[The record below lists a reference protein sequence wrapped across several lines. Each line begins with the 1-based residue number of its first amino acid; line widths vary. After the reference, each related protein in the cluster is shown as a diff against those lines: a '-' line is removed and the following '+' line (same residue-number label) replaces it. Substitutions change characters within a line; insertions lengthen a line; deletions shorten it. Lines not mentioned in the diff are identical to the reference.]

1 MHQSIPGVLFRPPFD
16 SEPSDAILT
25 LVSRR
30 APQRDARALKSVDP
44 IRPSLVLQRRRV
56 ARGTSLEAVAALC
69 VQDVSNVV
77 GSYRVV
83 STKPL
88 SFADG
93 KDGLLLVYKVRA
105 TPYLLI
111 QTQALRV
118 DGDVATTL
126 TITSSASI
134 SAEQR
139 ETFLES
145 LRSMRVDAE
154 QGGNS

>member
-1 MHQSIPGVLFRPPFD
+1 MCIRD
-16 SEPSDAILT
+16 S
-25 LVSRR
+25 
-30 APQRDARALKSVDP
+30 
-44 IRPSLVLQRRRV
+44 
-56 ARGTSLEAVAALC
+56 
-69 VQDVSNVV
+69 
-77 GSYRVV
+77 
-83 STKPL
+83 
-88 SFADG
+88 G
-93 KDGLLLVYKVRA
+93 KDGLLLVYEVRA